1 MHRISFSISS
11 NPHNIHRRRWIYY
24 FHLNWHMTWTFV
36 KMRAEDTTNI
46 PKGFNIVLQH
56 VHIFAKKVLLY
67 KFETTNINSYSYSLV
82 LCNKAFLLSFLFF
95 NWSIAGLQYCISF
108 RYTAKRIA
116 YIFFQILLHYRS
128 LWDIEYSFLWLQLTP
143 CYSSTLYVEVCIY

>member
-1 MHRISFSISS
+1 M
-11 NPHNIHRRRWIYY
+11 
-24 FHLNWHMTWTFV
+24 

-82 LCNKAFLLSFLFF
+82 LYNKAFLLSFLFF
-95 NWSIAGLQYCISF
+95 N
-108 RYTAKRIA
+108 
-116 YIFFQILLHYRS
+116 
-128 LWDIEYSFLWLQLTP
+128 
-143 CYSSTLYVEVCIY
+143 